1 MPSSVIAYRYR
12 LLEEI
17 GKGSFATVYKAVDT
31 TNDRQV
37 ALKLIEYRG
46 GLERF
51 LRVQQE
57 MVVLTRLNHPR
68 VVRILDAGREAN
80 GAYLVMELIAGQP
93 LSARLAQSGPIPPDE
108 AVGLLLQLAEAL
120 VHIHKQGIVHR
131 DLKPSN
137 ILLRQDGSV
146 SILDFG
152 LAWMVSLA
160 DRLSSPV
167 VVGTFSYMAPE
178 QTGVLDIPVDARA
191 DLYSLGIVFYEML
204 TGTRPFVA
212 SDAAALIHQHVAK
225 LPPPP
230 RTVNPSIPPILEN
243 IVAKLIRKA
252 PQERYQTAAGL
263 LADLQHYQRAA
274 ESGEATVHFEIGA
287 MDEVKRPLFFHPR
300 LIGRMNELTWLQQV
314 FSCAVQ
320 GNGRAVLVAGEPGVG
335 KSRLVN
341 ELRGFV
347 NAAGGIF
354 VTGKCTE
361 YSAAFPYSPF
371 VEAIEE
377 YVQRVRSLAAD
388 KKDAAVSYIR
398 KIIGDMG
405 EEITRLIPSI
415 KLLIGDVC
423 PLTTHAWEPDKHVE
437 RFLNVASEFLVGLGS
452 EFLPVLIF
460 IDDLQW
466 VDRGSLQ
473 LLERTLP
480 KLKGSHLLVLGAYRD
495 NEVTSQHL
503 LSSFLTLW
511 GNSLA
516 TRKIHGLLAEDLEAL
531 LQELVQLSPQQTKE
545 LASLIFGR
553 TGGNPFFILETMK
566 AFFEADVLTLNEEE
580 GWSLHAKQVSQ
591 ISVPTHVDQVIL
603 QRTAR
608 LSVSTLDLLSYAAV
622 IGRHFTFDA
631 LTRITGRSPEFVLRC
646 IDEAVR
652 NHIVIPRREGLGERG
667 YTFAH
672 DKILESLYLRMD
684 EGQRRQLHQC
694 YAEGLEGLSK
704 DCLQDVC
711 FELALHFKRGLDPIR
726 TLHYS
731 LMAGDLARCTY
742 ANAEAAQF
750 YETAL
755 KLLMD
760 GFSEPE
766 SNREQLQLTVREN
779 LGDAYSLLG
788 RYEDAKDQYQE
799 VRSCVRDGLH
809 ISRLET
815 KIGTVAFKQGKT
827 EETLAH
833 FAAGLSALGIRQP
846 RTNLTVILSLLVEA
860 CKQIVH
866 SVLPRWFVRYRPGPH
881 RPPDIEALR
890 LFELLI
896 YYYYFIDMK
905 RCFQVHMKQLNLAE
919 QIGSE
924 EYCRVAYGVHALLC
938 NAAGLHHRALR
949 YAEKSKVLG
958 DTAREQN
965 GTSSMAGLAIGDSPF
980 LNLGRAYYYMADYT
994 KAVRYL
1000 ELAADETM
1008 KVGNLWEAEVAYGH
1022 LCMSYFGKGRFDKVL
1037 DYARLLHRIAEGVND
1052 IRGLGWG
1059 QVLQALG
1066 HCHLG
1071 NLKESLHHAKLA
1083 VDHCEKAG
1091 DQLILAMSLRI
1102 LGQTHMRKGE
1112 IREAIQALEKSR
1124 SVVAKHQLLHDFVVG
1139 TFVIA
1144 AEAYLEAANELA
1156 GERTSFLRKAKWNL
1170 EAAQL
1175 LSRMFKNWRAH
1186 TLRVRASYEFAR
1198 GREGRGLALLQR
1210 SIAIADQ
1217 LGSRY
1222 DSAKAH
1228 LMIAKELS
1236 HRHALLVK
1244 TSIDTAKAILADL
1257 GKVPEASQLETLS
1270 DMVHDHSETSALDLM
1285 RRDQHALSI
1294 HREFM
1299 SLLKV
1304 CQKIS
1309 GIMDLERLLG
1319 HILEAA
1325 TEVAGAERGYLL
1337 LNEDGHLE
1345 LRMTKGLAAQ
1355 EFEGEAFALSRKLI
1369 FEVEHTKQAIL
1380 TTDAQIDPRFSG
1392 QESIKQYGL
1401 RSILCVPLLR
1411 RDVLL
1416 GIVYLDNRLVAN
1428 LFTERHLD
1436 LITAFAGQAAIAI
1449 ENASSYRQLQSLTET
1464 LEQKVDERT
1473 VELKAANEKL
1483 RQLDTMRTTF
1493 ISVVS
1498 HELRTPLTGL
1508 KGYLENMLEGLTG
1521 PIVEKQKHYLGRMKY
1536 NVERLTRMVN
1546 DLLDLSRIDAGH
1558 VVLDRTALSI
1568 PEVVFEVMETMQPL
1582 AKSKSITLSIEHDT
1596 GLTKI
1601 KADRDKLHQILIN
1614 LIQNAIKFTPS
1625 EGVIT
1630 VRTRLSGEYAQLA
1643 VVDTGCGIDPSEIGK
1658 VFTRFYR
1665 GKNIASHERGAGLGL
1680 AITQSLVKL
1689 HGGDIW
1695 VESVLGQ
1702 GSSFVFTIPIAE

>member
-17 GKGSFATVYKAVDT
+17 GKGSFATVYRAIDT

-37 ALKLIEYRG
+37 ALKLIDYKG
-46 GLERF
+46 GLERL

-57 MVVLTRLNHPR
+57 MVILASLNHPR
-68 VVRILDAGREAN
+68 VVRILDAGREAD
-80 GAYLVMELIAGQP
+80 GAYLVMELIAGQT
-93 LSARLAQSGPIPPDE
+93 LSTRLAQLGPISPQE

-137 ILLRQDGSV
+137 ILLRHDGSV

-178 QTGVLDIPVDARA
+178 QTGVLDMPVDARA

-212 SDAAALIHQHVAK
+212 PDAAALIHQHVAK

-230 RTVNPSIPPILEN
+230 RAVNPAIPAILEE
-243 IVAKLIRKA
+243 IVAKLMRKT

-263 LADLQHYQRAA
+263 LADLQEYQRAV
-274 ESGEATVHFEIGA
+274 ESGESAVHFEIAA
-287 MDEVKRPLFFHPR
+287 MDHVKRPLSFHTR
-300 LIGRMNELTWLQQV
+300 LIGRKNELRWLQQA
-314 FSCAVQ
+314 FTSAAQ
-320 GNGRAVLVAGEPGVG
+320 GNGHAVLLAGEPGVG

-347 NAAGGIF
+347 NSVGGMF

-377 YVQRVRSLAAD
+377 YVQRVWSFSPD
-388 KKDAAVSYIR
+388 KRDSVVSYIR
-398 KIIGDMG
+398 KIVGDMG

-423 PLTTHAWEPDKHVE
+423 PLTTHALEPDKHVE

-452 EFLPVLIF
+452 EFMPVLIF

-503 LSSFLTLW
+503 LSSFLSLW
-511 GNSLA
+511 RNSLT

-531 LQELVQLSPQQTKE
+531 LQELVQLSPQQSKE

-566 AFFEADVLTLNEEE
+566 AFFEGHVLTLNEE
-580 GWSLHAKQVSQ
+580 GWSFHAKQVSH
-591 ISVPTHVDQVIL
+591 ISISSQVDKVIL

-608 LSVSTLDLLSYAAV
+608 LLVSTLDLLSYAAV

-631 LTRITGRSPEFVLRC
+631 LTRITGRPPEFVLRC

-652 NHIVIPRREGLGERG
+652 NHIVIARREGIGERG

-694 YAEGLEGLSK
+694 YAEDLEEHWK
-704 DCLQDVC
+704 DRLHDVC

-726 TLHYS
+726 TLRYS
-731 LMAGDLARCTY
+731 LMAGDLARRTY

-755 KLLMD
+755 RLLMD
-760 GFSEPE
+760 GFSESD
-766 SNREQLQLTVREN
+766 SNREQLKLTVREN

-788 RYEDAKDQYQE
+788 RYEDAKEQYQE
-799 VRSCVRDGLH
+799 VRPYLRENLL

-815 KIGTVAFKQGKT
+815 KMGTVAFKQGRT

-833 FAAGLSALGIRQP
+833 FGAGLSALGIRQP
-846 RTNLTVILSLLVEA
+846 KTTLTVTFNLLVEA
-860 CKQIVH
+860 CRQIIH
-866 SVLPRWFVRYRPGPH
+866 SVLPKWFVRYRPGPH

-919 QIGSE
+919 RIGSE
-924 EYCRVAYGVHALLC
+924 QYCRVAYGVHALLC

-949 YAEKSKVLG
+949 YAEKSRVLG
-958 DTAREQN
+958 DTAKER
-965 GTSSMAGLAIGDSPF
+965 TTASSMAGLAIGDSPF
-980 LNLGRAYYYMADYT
+980 LNLGRAYYYMADYV

-1022 LCMSYFGKGRFDKVL
+1022 LCMAYFGQGRFDRVL
-1037 DYARLLHRIAEGVND
+1037 DYARLLNRIAEGVND

-1071 NLKESLHHAKLA
+1071 NYKESFHHAKLA
-1083 VDHCEKAG
+1083 VDHCRKAG

-1102 LGQTHMRKGE
+1102 LGQIQMRKGE
-1112 IREAIQALEKSR
+1112 LRDAIQALEESR
-1124 SVVAKHQLLHDFVVG
+1124 SIVAKHQLLHDFVVG
-1139 TFVIA
+1139 TFVVA
-1144 AEAYLEAANELA
+1144 AEAYLQAAKEFP
-1156 GERTSFLRKAKWNL
+1156 GERNSFLRKARWNL
-1170 EAAQL
+1170 EAAKV
-1175 LSRMFKNWRAH
+1175 LSRVFKNWRAH
-1186 TLRVRASYEFAR
+1186 TLRVRASYEFAQ
-1198 GREGRGLALLQR
+1198 GREERGLALLRR

-1222 DSAKAH
+1222 DLVKAH
-1228 LMIAKELS
+1228 LMIAMELR
-1236 HRHALLVK
+1236 HRHASLVK
-1244 TSIDTAKAILADL
+1244 TSIDAAKEIIADS
-1257 GKVPEASQLETLS
+1257 GKFPEASQLESLS
-1270 DMVHDHSETSALDLM
+1270 GMAQGRIQNSASDLLRHDQSE
-1285 RRDQHALSI
+1285 LSI
-1294 HREFM
+1294 NREFM

-1309 GIMDLERLLG
+1309 GIMDLEPLLD

-1325 TEVAGAERGYLL
+1325 TEVVGAERGYLL
-1337 LNEDGHLE
+1337 LNEGGHLE
-1345 LRMTKGLAAQ
+1345 LKMSKVLVAQ
-1355 EFEGEAFALSRKLI
+1355 DFESQSFALSRKLI
-1369 FEVEHTKQAIL
+1369 FEVERTKQPLL
-1380 TTDAQIDPRFSG
+1380 TTDAQIDPRFSEL
-1392 QESIKQYGL
+1392 ESIRQYGL

-1411 RDVLL
+1411 RDVLM
-1416 GIVYLDNRLVAN
+1416 GIVYVDNRLVAN
-1428 LFTERHLD
+1428 LFTKRHLE

-1449 ENASSYRQLQSLTET
+1449 ENASSYRQLQSLMET
-1464 LEQKVDERT
+1464 LEQKVAERT
-1473 VELKAANEKL
+1473 SELKAANEKL
-1483 RQLDTMRTTF
+1483 QQLDTMRTTF

-1521 PIVEKQKHYLGRMKY
+1521 PIGEKQTHYLGRMKY

-1558 VVLDRTALSI
+1558 VVLDCTVLPM
-1568 PEVVFEVMETMQPL
+1568 PEVLFEVIETMQPL
-1582 AKSKSITLSIEHDT
+1582 AKSKNISLITEHHAD
-1596 GLTKI
+1596 LTRI
-1601 KADRDKLHQILIN
+1601 KADRDKFHQILIN
-1614 LIQNAIKFTPS
+1614 LIQNAIKFTTS
-1625 EGVIT
+1625 EGMIT
-1630 VRTRLSGEYAQLA
+1630 VKTQLSGKHAQFTVL
-1643 VVDTGCGIDPSEIGK
+1643 DTGCGIDPSEIEK
-1658 VFTRFYR
+1658 VFSRFYR
-1665 GKNIASHERGAGLGL
+1665 GKNVPSHERGAGLGL

-1689 HGGDIW
+1689 HGGEIW
-1695 VESVLGQ
+1695 VESILGE
-1702 GSSFVFTIPIAE
+1702 GTSFIFTVPIAE

>member
-1 MPSSVIAYRYR
+1 MPTSVIAYRYR

-17 GKGSFATVYKAVDT
+17 GKGSFATVYRAIDT

-37 ALKLIEYRG
+37 ALKLLDYRG

-57 MVVLTRLNHPR
+57 MMVLTRLNHPR
-68 VVRILDAGREAN
+68 VVRILDAGREADA
-80 GAYLVMELIAGQP
+80 AYLVMELIAGQP
-93 LSARLAQSGPIPPDE
+93 LSTRLAQSGPIPPGE

-120 VHIHKQGIVHR
+120 VHIHKQGVVHR

-137 ILLRQDGSV
+137 ILLRHDGSV

-160 DRLSSPV
+160 DRLSSPL
-167 VVGTFSYMAPE
+167 VVGTLSYMAPE
-178 QTGVLDIPVDARA
+178 QTGVLDMPVDARA

-230 RTVNPSIPPILEN
+230 RAVNPAIPAILEE
-243 IVAKLIRKA
+243 IVAKLMRKV

-263 LADLQHYQRAA
+263 LADLQEYQRAA
-274 ESGEATVHFEIGA
+274 ESGERAVHFRLGA
-287 MDEVKRPLFFHPR
+287 MDEVKRPLSFHTR
-300 LIGRMNELTWLQQV
+300 LIGRMNELTWLQQA
-314 FSCAVQ
+314 FRSAAQ
-320 GNGRAVLVAGEPGVG
+320 GNGRAILIAGEPGVG

-347 NAAGGIF
+347 NSIGGIF

-377 YVQRVRSLAAD
+377 YVQRVRNFSPD
-388 KKDAAVSYIR
+388 KRDAVVSWI
-398 KIIGDMG
+398 KTIVGDMG

-415 KLLIGDVC
+415 KLLLGDVS
-423 PLTTHAWEPDKHVE
+423 PLTTHALEPDKHVE
-437 RFLNVASEFLVGLGS
+437 RFLNVASEFLVGLSS
-452 EFLPVLIF
+452 ELMPVLIF

-466 VDRGSLQ
+466 IDRGSLQ

-503 LSSFLTLW
+503 LSSFLSLW
-511 GNSLA
+511 RNSLT

-531 LQELVQLSPQQTKE
+531 LEELVQLAPQQTKE
-545 LASLIFGR
+545 LTGLIFGK

-566 AFFEADVLTLNEEE
+566 AFFELDVLTRNDE
-580 GWSLHAKQVSQ
+580 GWSFHAKQISH
-591 ISVPTHVDQVIL
+591 ISVSCEVDQVIL

-608 LSVSTLDLLSYAAV
+608 LSISTLDLLSYAAI

-631 LTRITGRSPEFVLRC
+631 LTRITGRSPEFVLKC

-652 NHIVIPRREGLGERG
+652 NHIVIPRREGIGDRG
-667 YTFAH
+667 YTFVH

-684 EGQRRQLHQC
+684 EGQRRQLHQH
-694 YAEGLEGLSK
+694 YAESLEEHCK
-704 DCLQDVC
+704 DRLHDVS

-726 TLHYS
+726 TLRYS
-731 LMAGDLARCTY
+731 LMAGDLARRTY

-755 KLLMD
+755 KLLAD
-760 GFSEPE
+760 GFCE
-766 SNREQLQLTVREN
+766 SDRNLDQLKLTVREN

-788 RYEDAKDQYQE
+788 RYEDAKDQYHE
-799 VRSCVRDGLH
+799 VRPYVRDRLL

-815 KIGTVAFKQGKT
+815 KMGTVAFKQGKK
-827 EETLAH
+827 EETLEH
-833 FAAGLSALGIRQP
+833 FGAGLSALGIRQP
-846 RTNLTVILSLLVEA
+846 RTTLAVVLSLLVESG
-860 CKQIVH
+860 KQTVH
-866 SVLPRWFVRYRPGPH
+866 SLLPTWFVRYRSTPH
-881 RPPDIEALR
+881 RAPDIEALR

-919 QIGSE
+919 RIGNE
-924 EYCRVAYGVHALLC
+924 QHCRIAYGVHALLC

-949 YAEKSKVLG
+949 YAEKSKALG
-958 DTAREQN
+958 DTAMQAKAA
-965 GTSSMAGLAIGDSPF
+965 SSIAGLAIGDSPF
-980 LNLGRAYYYMADYT
+980 LNLGRAYYYMADYD
-994 KAVRYL
+994 KAARYL
-1000 ELAADETM
+1000 ELAVDETM
-1008 KVGNLWEAEVAYGH
+1008 KVGNLWEAEVVYGH
-1022 LCMSYFGKGRFDKVL
+1022 LCMAYFGKGRFDKVL
-1037 DYARLLHRIAEGVND
+1037 EYARLLNRIAEGVND

-1071 NLKESLHHAKLA
+1071 NYKEGFHHARLA
-1083 VDHCEKAG
+1083 VDHCQKAG

-1102 LGQTHMRKGE
+1102 LGQVHMRKGE
-1112 IREAIQALEKSR
+1112 LREAIQALEESR
-1124 SVVAKHQLLHDFVVG
+1124 SIVAKHQLLHDFVVG
-1139 TFVIA
+1139 TFVVA
-1144 AEAYLEAANELA
+1144 AEAYLQAASEHSS
-1156 GERTSFLRKAKWNL
+1156 ERSSFLRKAKWQL
-1170 EAAQL
+1170 KAARL
-1175 LSRMFKNWRAH
+1175 LSRGFKNWRAH
-1186 TLRVRASYEFAR
+1186 TLRVWASYEFAR
-1198 GREGRGLALLQR
+1198 GHETRGLALLRR

-1228 LMIAKELS
+1228 LMIGMELR
-1236 HRHALLVK
+1236 HRHAPLVK
-1244 TSIDTAKAILADL
+1244 TSLDAAKAILSDL
-1257 GKVPEASQLETLS
+1257 GKLPEASQLESLS
-1270 DMVHDHSETSALDLM
+1270 DMVHGPMHDSALDLL
-1285 RRDQHALSI
+1285 RHDQRELSI
-1294 HREFM
+1294 NREFM

-1309 GIMDLERLLG
+1309 GIMDLDLLLD

-1325 TEVAGAERGYLL
+1325 TEVVGAERGYLL
-1337 LNEDGHLE
+1337 LNEGGHLE
-1345 LRMTKGLAAQ
+1345 LKMAKGLAAQ
-1355 EFEGEAFALSRKLI
+1355 EFECESFALSRRLI
-1369 FEVEHTKQAIL
+1369 FEVEHTKQALL
-1380 TTDAQIDPRFSG
+1380 TTDAQSDPRFSE
-1392 QESIKQYGL
+1392 QESVRQYGL

-1411 RDVLL
+1411 RDALL
-1416 GIVYLDNRLVAN
+1416 GILYLDNRLVAN
-1428 LFTERHLD
+1428 LFTERHLE

-1473 VELKAANEKL
+1473 SELKTANEKL
-1483 RQLDTMRTTF
+1483 QQLDTMRTTF

-1508 KGYLENMLEGLTG
+1508 KGYLENMLDGLTG
-1521 PIVEKQKHYLGRMKY
+1521 PIGEKQTHYLGRMKY

-1546 DLLDLSRIDAGH
+1546 DLLDLSKIDAGH
-1558 VVLDRTALSI
+1558 VVLDCTAL
-1568 PEVVFEVMETMQPL
+1568 PMPDVLFEVIETLQPL
-1582 AKSKSITLSIEHDT
+1582 AKSKNIRLRTEHYADLTMIT
-1596 GLTKI
+1596 
-1601 KADRDKLHQILIN
+1601 ADRDKFHQILIN

-1625 EGVIT
+1625 EGMIT
-1630 VRTRLSGEYAQLA
+1630 IKTRLSGQYAQFA
-1643 VVDTGCGIDPSEIGK
+1643 VVDTGCGIDPSEIDK

-1665 GKNIASHERGAGLGL
+1665 GKNVASHERGAGLGL

-1689 HGGDIW
+1689 HGGEIW
-1695 VESVLGQ
+1695 VESILGE
-1702 GSSFVFTIPIAE
+1702 GASFLFTIPIGE